1 MVNVIATAHPTV
13 VSVNVCLKKGVL
25 LRLLLLPLELGLL
38 CAGLS
43 WLVPQ
48 HCKMWGLPFSKA
60 FAFGQIGRQGGGF
73 DA

>member
-1 MVNVIATAHPTV
+1 MVDVMAAAHPTV

-43 WLVPQ
+43 WLVSR

-60 FAFGQIGRQGGGF
+60 FAFGQIGRQDGGF